1 LREYIRKSD
10 FEALLDLLENL
21 LVLVG
26 GDKRDG
32 ETLGSE
38 TAGTTNTMQVRVG
51 IGRQIVVD
59 RQVDALNID
68 TAAKDISGDTDA
80 LVKLLEFF
88 VPANAMW
95 TSVSQLNNQRL
106 GRQNIPLLL
115 ADTGVDSD

>member
-88 VPANAMW
+88 VPANAM
-95 TSVSQLNNQRL
+95 
-106 GRQNIPLLL
+106 
-115 ADTGVDSD
+115 